1 LRADVIVIGAG
12 MAGLAAAARLR
23 SDGAD
28 VTVLEASDR
37 IGGRV
42 HTVDREGAALDLG
55 AAWIHDRLGN
65 PLSRIAADAGVK
77 TVLTDYDS
85 VDLRSSDGEPLPE
98 SAIESSAQVEEEVSG
113 ALEARA
119 ESEAAIGIPFGAAW
133 EVERRRA
140 MPLDSAA
147 EASLNWMLG
156 VALPLD
162 LGAGPNE
169 VSLAGWSE
177 GEGYGGG
184 GDAMLVG
191 GADQLTDWIGRGLEV
206 RTDSPVARV
215 GRTERGVTVTTRSG
229 RTFEADCCVVT
240 VPLGVLK
247 AESIAF
253 DPPLPRSHTAA
264 IARLGMGTLDK
275 VILRYP
281 SKWWGDVTQLGTAD
295 STVDDTISAFNME
308 PVTGEPFLVVFTG
321 GKYAR
326 SLERLNDRGLVATV
340 VDRLTAGFGPQ
351 VENFDWSLPTRW
363 SSDRWARGSY
373 SFLPPGAGPADREV
387 LGEPVGRIV
396 LAGEHTSVERPS
408 TMDGAYRSGRD
419 AAARASDLVGA

>member
-1 LRADVIVIGAG
+1 
-12 MAGLAAAARLR
+12 
-23 SDGAD
+23 
-28 VTVLEASDR
+28 
-37 IGGRV
+37 
-42 HTVDREGAALDLG
+42 
-55 AAWIHDRLGN
+55 
-65 PLSRIAADAGVK
+65 
-77 TVLTDYDS
+77 
-85 VDLRSSDGEPLPE
+85 
-98 SAIESSAQVEEEVSG
+98 
-113 ALEARA
+113 
-119 ESEAAIGIPFGAAW
+119 
-133 EVERRRA
+133 
-140 MPLDSAA
+140 
-147 EASLNWMLG
+147 
-156 VALPLD
+156 
-162 LGAGPNE
+162 
-169 VSLAGWSE
+169 
-177 GEGYGGG
+177 
-184 GDAMLVG
+184 
-191 GADQLTDWIGRGLEV
+191 
-206 RTDSPVARV
+206 
-215 GRTERGVTVTTRSG
+215 
-229 RTFEADCCVVT
+229 VT

-247 AESIAF
+247 AEAITF

-326 SLERLNDRGLVATV
+326 SLERLDDRGLVATV
-340 VDRLTAGFGPQ
+340 VDRLAAGFGPQ